1 MTNKFIQEINSGSK
15 TGSLKKEILCY
26 YINNGE
32 TSLADLGKEMN
43 LSIPTITKLVGELIE
58 DGYVDDFGK
67 QETAGGRRPNIYGLN
82 HNSGYFVGID
92 IDHSNLNIG
101 MINFNGSLVASKMN
115 IPYKAENTID
125 KFNELCD
132 HVINFLDTCGIPKD
146 KIINIGI
153 NLSGRVNPS
162 SGLSYSLF
170 FMEERPLTEIFEE
183 RFGIPTTIDNDTRAM
198 AYGEYL
204 SRGVKG
210 EKNIIYINV
219 GWGIGTGLIINGDLY
234 YGKSGFSGEFGHSP
248 TFDNEVLC
256 HCGKKG
262 CLETEASGS
271 YIYRQFIE
279 KLENGEISI
288 LSEKYEKGEEFHL
301 KDIIDAALRDD
312 TMAIELIEDVGITL
326 GKATAGLI
334 NIFNPEL
341 VVIGGIM
348 AQAGDYFFLPFQ
360 SSIKKYSLNLVSSDS
375 TIKLSKLGDK
385 AGIIGACMLARSKT
399 VGLITLES

>member
-1 MTNKFIQEINSGSK
+1 MANKFIQEINSGSK

-115 IPYKAENTID
+115 IPYKAENRID

-234 YGKSGFSGEFGHSP
+234 YGKSGFSGEFGHNP